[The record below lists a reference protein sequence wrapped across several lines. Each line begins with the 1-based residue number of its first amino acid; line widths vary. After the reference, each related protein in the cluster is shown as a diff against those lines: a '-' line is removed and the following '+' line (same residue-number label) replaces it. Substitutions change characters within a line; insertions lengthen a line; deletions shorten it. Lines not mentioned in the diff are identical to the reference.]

1 MKTQQKDRRGNWSPA
16 LARRTFAAIDPP
28 QETLVSRSDTS
39 TRRAMTAVDQA
50 NEPVWMQ
57 TESGYG
63 LTLIDNKLVCRNAKG
78 KTLASI
84 PAAVKDDPVAID
96 LRGLAEWLGGHEK
109 ECRERVDAWMLRSL
123 PIPRALISSVWAD
136 SAWQSALRDCAIA
149 VVDDNGLDMKRVGL
163 LREATDDGVG
173 VVDLDGN
180 TKRWA
185 CDRIAIPHP
194 VLLPDLDDWRE
205 FTAELNVQ
213 QVVPQLF
220 RETHVR
226 PRLDDVPISVNT
238 FSGGKYAELR
248 HVQGRSSSHGYSV
261 SGGFAVC
268 RVWEDSELVEARLW
282 IGSDSPESETE
293 TGDLYWVNSEGEQLK
308 GSAIGPV
315 AWSEGNRMGADLF
328 AGRVIEK
335 EEEAQ

>member
-1 MKTQQKDRRGNWSPA
+1 MSARPEFRLQAQIARGFFHCGSYNSE
-16 LARRTFAAIDPP
+16 
-28 QETLVSRSDTS
+28 ETMAGSATKPKPE
-39 TRRAMTAVDQA
+39 QA
-50 NEPVWMQ
+50 EQDVVWMA
-57 TESGYG
+57 TASGYE
-63 LTLIDNKLVCRNAKG
+63 LTLINNKLACRNAKG
-78 KTLASI
+78 KVLSSV

-96 LRGLAEWLGGHEK
+96 LRGLAEWLAGHEK
-109 ECRERVDAWMLRSL
+109 ECREKIDAWMLRSL

-149 VVDDNGLDMKRVGL
+149 VAENNVADMKRVGL

-180 TKRWA
+180 TKRWK
-185 CDRIAIPHP
+185 CDQIVIPHP
-194 VLLPDLDDWRE
+194 VLLPNLDDWRE
-205 FTAELNVQ
+205 FTAELNVS

-226 PRLDDVPISVNT
+226 PTLTDTPTSVTT

-248 HVQGRSSSHGYSV
+248 HVQSRASSHGYSV

-268 RVWEDSELVEARLW
+268 RVWENHQLVEARMW

-335 EEEAQ
+335 QEDAQ

>member
-1 MKTQQKDRRGNWSPA
+1 MAKAKTTGP
-16 LARRTFAAIDPP
+16 I
-28 QETLVSRSDTS
+28 TS
-39 TRRAMTAVDQA
+39 TTTGATGAAVVGGEEDTIA
-50 NEPVWMQ
+50 PVWMS
-57 TESGYG
+57 TESGYD

-78 KTLASI
+78 KQLASV
-84 PAAVKDDPVAID
+84 PSAVKDDPVAID
-96 LRGLAEWLGGHEK
+96 LRGLAEWLVAHEK

-123 PIPRALISSVWAD
+123 PIPRALVSAVWAD
-136 SAWQSALRDCAIA
+136 TAWQIALRDCTIA
-149 VVDDNGLDMKRVGL
+149 VMDGDAPDMKRVGL

-185 CDRIAIPHP
+185 CDQIVIPHP

-205 FTAELNVQ
+205 FTAELGIN

-226 PRLDDVPISVNT
+226 PALEDTAISVSAY
-238 FSGGKYAELR
+238 SGGKYAELR
-248 HVQGRSSSHGYSV
+248 HVQGRASSHGYAV

-268 RVWEDSELVEARLW
+268 RVFEASQMVEARMW
-282 IGSDSPESETE
+282 IGSDSPEAETE
-293 TGDLYWVNSEGEQLK
+293 TGDLFWVTTEGESLK
-308 GSAIGPV
+308 GSQIGPV
-315 AWSEGNRMGADLF
+315 AWSEGNRMGADLY

-335 EEEAQ
+335 EEASQ